1 LDSLQIFRSGQV
13 DFSTR
18 VVPGRQ
24 VKKGLHE
31 PKAKKCIV
39 TGERAARDLKNLR
52 GCNGMKQYR
61 IGPIHFVF
69 LWIVFGVGAASAAAL
84 DAPQTLHHPRYKTG
98 SHLSTTHRAVVH
110 TGTATASRTSTTH
123 ASGKRTSTLHRRY
136 ASRSG
141 VRVAGRTSAASHLAA
156 TSGAHLRTVSLHRHR
171 YYERFTANSF
181 VTEAV
186 GADDI
191 TTGEDPVVRQAAIDA
206 LGDMNGTAVVINPAN
221 GRILAM
227 VNQKLALSP
236 GAEPCSTIKLTVAL
250 AALSESLVTND
261 TMVQLAGFRMN
272 MTQALAK
279 SNNLYFEELG
289 RELGFD
295 RVRHYATQ
303 FGLGELAGY
312 NIAGE
317 QLGEYPDQAIP
328 ESEGGVG
335 RMCSFG
341 QGVSLTPLQLGAF
354 VAAIAN
360 GGTLYYLQHP
370 TTPEAIANFEPRVK
384 RTLDIARYLPD
395 LEDGMAGA
403 VEYGTARRLRAN
415 FRELPIFGKTGTCS
429 NDGTRFG
436 WFAAYSESPQGGLVT
451 VFFLEGGRATFG
463 PRAAELTG
471 AFYANLWDRDYF
483 GEKNQEAVSAPDQTR
498 PHGAML
504 PVSANGAAAVA
515 HQ

>member
-1 LDSLQIFRSGQV
+1 MKKL
-13 DFSTR
+13 R
-18 VVPGRQ
+18 V
-24 VKKGLHE
+24 
-31 PKAKKCIV
+31 
-39 TGERAARDLKNLR
+39 
-52 GCNGMKQYR
+52 
-61 IGPIHFVF
+61 GPIYFFVLIF
-69 LWIVFGVGAASAAAL
+69 SLSTACAWAL
-84 DAPQTLHHPRYKTG
+84 DAPQTLHRSKSRTESHIATTRHTSTSG
-98 SHLSTTHRAVVH
+98 SATHSGVSHSST
-110 TGTATASRTSTTH
+110 SRTSATH
-123 ASGKRTSTLHRRY
+123 
-136 ASRSG
+136 RSATH
-141 VRVAGRTSAASHLAA
+141 VAGRTTRSSRLNAAAV
-156 TSGAHLRTVSLHRHR
+156 AHVRSVSYHRRHHF
-171 YYERFTANSF
+171 YERFTASSF
-181 VTEAV
+181 IHGDV
-186 GADDI
+186 GAGDDA
-191 TTGEDPVVRQAAIDA
+191 TGEDPVVRQAAIDA

-250 AALSESLVTND
+250 AALSESLVTSD
-261 TMVQLAGFRMN
+261 TMVQLSGFRMD

-289 RELGFD
+289 RELGFE

-312 NIAGE
+312 NIPGE
-317 QLGEYPDQAIP
+317 QLGVYPDQAIP
-328 ESEGGVG
+328 DSQGGVS

-370 TTPEAIANFEPRVK
+370 STPDEIAGFQPRIK
-384 RTLDIARYLPD
+384 RTLEISRYLPD
-395 LEDGMAGA
+395 LQGGMAGA

-429 NDGTRFG
+429 DNGTRFG
-436 WFAAYSESPQGGLVT
+436 WFAAYSQSPQGGLVT

-471 AFYANLWDRDYF
+471 AFYANLWDHDYF
-483 GEKNQEAVSAPDQTR
+483 GERNQDAQSAPARVSAQGTVAPA
-498 PHGAML
+498 PGASG
-504 PVSANGAAAVA
+504 SA
-515 HQ
+515 Q

>member
-1 LDSLQIFRSGQV
+1 MKKLRVGPVYLCAFIFGMS
-13 DFSTR
+13 
-18 VVPGRQ
+18 
-24 VKKGLHE
+24 
-31 PKAKKCIV
+31 
-39 TGERAARDLKNLR
+39 AA
-52 GCNGMKQYR
+52 C
-61 IGPIHFVF
+61 
-69 LWIVFGVGAASAAAL
+69 AAAL
-84 DAPQTLHHPRYKTG
+84 DAPQTLHRSKSKTE
-98 SHLSTTHRAVVH
+98 SHLTSTRH
-110 TGTATASRTSTTH
+110 TTTSRTSTAH
-123 ASGKRTSTLHRRY
+123 TSTVHRRY
-136 ASRSG
+136 THRSTAHAAARTTTTSRL
-141 VRVAGRTSAASHLAA
+141 TA
-156 TSGAHLRTVSLHRHR
+156 TAGAHVRTASYHRRHH
-171 YYERFTANSF
+171 YYERFTASSF
-181 VTEAV
+181 VQGAV
-186 GADDI
+186 GEGDI
-191 TTGEDPVVRQAAIDA
+191 TTGEDPVVRQAAVDA

-250 AALSESLVTND
+250 AALSESLVTSD

-289 RELGFD
+289 RELGFE

-312 NIAGE
+312 NIPGE
-317 QLGEYPDQAIP
+317 QLGVYPDQPIP
-328 ESEGGVG
+328 ESEGGVA

-341 QGVSLTPLQLGAF
+341 QGVAVTPLQLGAL

-370 TTPEAIANFEPRVK
+370 TTPDQIAAFEPRIK
-384 RTLDIARYLPD
+384 RTLDIGRYVPD

-415 FRELPIFGKTGTCS
+415 FRELPVFGKTGTCS
-429 NDGTRFG
+429 DNGTRFG

-471 AFYANLWDRDYF
+471 AFYADLWDHDYF
-483 GEKNQEAVSAPDQTR
+483 GEKNQEAQSAPAEVPAQ
-498 PHGAML
+498 G
-504 PVSANGAAAVA
+504 SAPTADSAAPR
-515 HQ
+515 Q